1 MLKDITLGQY
11 LPGDSVVHRLDPRT
25 KILLVIAY
33 ITALFLIKGWLG
45 YLLVALFTFTV
56 VYIAK
61 IPVKMLLKSVK
72 PLMFFVVFTAL
83 INLFMTDGRVL
94 FQWGFLRITWEGI
107 TLTIMMAL
115 RLVFLVFGTSIL
127 TYTTSP
133 IILTDGI
140 ESLLKPLR
148 KIRVPAHE
156 IAMMMTI
163 ALRFIP
169 TIIDETDKIMKAQA
183 ARGSDFES
191 GNLIQ
196 RAKALIPVLVP
207 LFISAFRRADEL
219 ALAMECRCYR
229 GGDGRTKLKVLK
241 MGKIDIWAFCVSL
254 IVFFFMI
261 FLRY

>member
-11 LPGDSVVHRLDPRT
+11 LPGNYVVHRLDTRT

-115 RLVFLVFGTSIL
+115 RLVFLVF
-127 TYTTSP
+127 
-133 IILTDGI
+133 
-140 ESLLKPLR
+140 
-148 KIRVPAHE
+148 
-156 IAMMMTI
+156 
-163 ALRFIP
+163 
-169 TIIDETDKIMKAQA
+169 
-183 ARGSDFES
+183 
-191 GNLIQ
+191 
-196 RAKALIPVLVP
+196 
-207 LFISAFRRADEL
+207 
-219 ALAMECRCYR
+219 RC
-229 GGDGRTKLKVLK
+229 V
-241 MGKIDIWAFCVSL
+241 
-254 IVFFFMI
+254 
-261 FLRY
+261 